1 MSRIALRAAVVVGLL
16 TAMLGLLSTP
26 AVAHP
31 LGNFTVNRYTGI
43 VVGQYAITL
52 DHVIDLAEIPSVQL
66 GSRLD
71 DLDSLGRDRCAD
83 AVAAMDLKVAGRAVP
98 LTVES
103 SEATTSS
110 GQGGL
115 PVTRVVCRFL
125 ATASVT
131 GATTVVTL
139 MDASSPGQ
147 VGWREMTAIGDR
159 VTLDS
164 SDVPAV
170 SISDRLTRYP
180 SDLLASPPD
189 VTSASLGASP
199 GGPAAPGLRSTAGSP
214 PATDAGWL
222 AARADDLLAQNG
234 LVAGALALLVAL
246 VLGATHALA
255 PGHGKTVMAFYLT
268 QRGAPAVRSA
278 FAVGISVTLAHTGSV
293 LAFAALVS
301 VSAEFV
307 PARIY
312 PWLIL
317 VTGVLIVGLGLSLLR
332 RARQQN
338 GHGVEHVHEEGHS
351 HSHGHSRS
359 HSHGHSH
366 GDDRGVAAD
375 TVVMTIPAAQPKPS
389 PTVRSRWEPWTMGLV
404 GGLVPSPSALLLM
417 LGAVAL
423 GKAWFGGLL
432 VLAFGVG
439 MAVTLAAAG
448 LLARDLVG
456 RLERAVARTGR
467 VSSTVR
473 HLVAYG
479 AAGGVCLI
487 GLGIVTRTVL
497 SMV

>member
-1 MSRIALRAAVVVGLL
+1 MAVRAAVLVGLI

-43 VVGQYAITL
+43 LVGQDVITL
-52 DHVIDLAEIPSVQL
+52 DHVIDLAEVPSVQL

-71 DLDSLGRDRCAD
+71 DLNSLGRDRCAR
-83 AVAAMDLKVAGRAVP
+83 AAAAMDLTVAGRAVP

-103 SEATTSS
+103 SEATTSP

-115 PVTRVVCRFL
+115 PVTRIVCRL
-125 ATASVT
+125 EATASIESGGT
-131 GATTVVTL
+131 SVTL
-139 MDASSPGQ
+139 ADASSPGQ
-147 VGWREMTAIGDR
+147 VGWREVTAVGDR
-159 VTLDS
+159 MTLTS
-164 SDVPAV
+164 TDVPSESV
-170 SISDRLTRYP
+170 SERLTTYP
-180 SDLLASPPD
+180 TDLLSSPLD
-189 VTSASLGASP
+189 VTAANLTVTR
-199 GGPAAPGLRSTAGSP
+199 GGPTAPQLDTGAGAPTATES
-214 PATDAGWL
+214 GWL

-234 LVAGALALLVAL
+234 LVAGALSLLVAL

-307 PARIY
+307 PAQLY

-317 VTGVLIVGLGLSLLR
+317 VTGVLIVGLGVSLLR
-332 RARQQN
+332 RAREQN
-338 GHGVEHVHEEGHS
+338 VHGAEHVHEEGHG
-351 HSHGHSRS
+351 HGHSHS

-366 GDDRGVAAD
+366 GHDHGVAAD
-375 TVVMTIPAAQPKPS
+375 TVVMTVPTPAPKPS

-432 VLAFGVG
+432 VLAFGIG

-487 GLGIVTRTVL
+487 GLGIVARTVL